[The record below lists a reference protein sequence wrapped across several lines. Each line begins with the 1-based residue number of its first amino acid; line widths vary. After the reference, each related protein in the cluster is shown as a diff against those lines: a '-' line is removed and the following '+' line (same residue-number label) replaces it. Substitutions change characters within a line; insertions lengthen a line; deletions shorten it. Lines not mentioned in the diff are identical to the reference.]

1 MTTTEHT
8 DYSDIVGVFR
18 DRSKADQAIEGL
30 KQAGMSE
37 DQIHLIEFD
46 PNPAVEAVEVDSVSQ
61 QVSGK
66 RFIVHVKA
74 EGREQEAV
82 GILVEN
88 GANNADLPPGTT
100 LVHGTIVGANAESVD
115 LVPDQS
121 PKEGSSDSLFG
132 EVAMPGHPNDIS
144 IMDNP
149 NAPHG

>member
-1 MTTTEHT
+1 MSTT

-37 DQIHLIEFD
+37 GQIHLIEFD
-46 PNPAVEAVEVDSVSQ
+46 PNPEVEAVEVDSVSQ
-61 QVSGK
+61 HVSAK

-88 GANNADLPPGTT
+88 GANNADLPPGTM

-121 PKEGSSDSLFG
+121 HKEGFSDSFFG
-132 EVAMPGHPNDIS
+132 QAAAPGHPDDIS

>member
-1 MTTTEHT
+1 MSTT

-18 DRSKADQAIEGL
+18 DRSKADQAIDGL
-30 KQAGMSE
+30 KQAGISE
-37 DQIHLIEFD
+37 DQIHLIVFD
-46 PNPAVEAVEVDSVSQ
+46 PNPAVEVVEIDSVSQ
-61 QVSGK
+61 HVSVK

-88 GANNADLPPGTT
+88 GANNADLPPGTM

-121 PKEGSSDSLFG
+121 HKESFSDSFFG
-132 EVAMPGHPNDIS
+132 EVAAPGHPDDIS
-144 IMDNP
+144 NMDNP